1 VTADDEPPERG
12 ETVRQSLRAALE
24 RDTWTARELS
34 AEVSIREREVAQ
46 HLEHL
51 ARSLPREGA
60 ELVVEPARCVPCGF
74 AFRKRDRLAAPSR
87 CPKCRSERI
96 EPPRFHV
103 ERG

>member
-1 VTADDEPPERG
+1 MKSDEPRERG
-12 ETVRQSLRAALE
+12 ETVRQALRAALE
-24 RDTWTARELS
+24 RDDWTARDLS
-34 AEVSIREREVAQ
+34 AEVSVREREVIA

-60 ELVVEPARCVPCGF
+60 ALVVEPARCLACGF
-74 AFRKRDRLAAPSR
+74 AFRKRDRLAAPGR

-103 ERG
+103 ERE

>member
-1 VTADDEPPERG
+1 MTGDEQPRARG
-12 ETVRQSLRAALE
+12 ETVRQALRAALE

-34 AEVSIREREVAQ
+34 AEVSIREREVAA

-60 ELVVEPARCVPCGF
+60 ELVVEPARCVACDF

-96 EPPRFHV
+96 EPPRFRV
-103 ERG
+103 ARS